1 MLKKSEETR
10 AQSEKTAD
18 NPLSVA
24 AMNSLMSME
33 VKLQTNLT
41 DQNSKFIKV
50 CLSFQHR
57 PTPTEGVD
65 LYLIWVENN
74 ILVQALLNLLFYS
87 LVLWAS

>member
-1 MLKKSEETR
+1 MADHVVWFIDDQSMIKTNSKTLWTCFRCQEVLKKSEETR

-50 CLSFQHR
+50 
-57 PTPTEGVD
+57 
-65 LYLIWVENN
+65 
-74 ILVQALLNLLFYS
+74 LVVSNFKCP
-87 LVLWAS
+87 